1 MIHIRPAGVADAPSI
16 AQIHVCS
23 WRAAYRGIM
32 PAAVL
37 DALSI
42 EKRQLS
48 WQKILARIRGE
59 TDDGRQTVVADEDGR
74 VIGWAGFG
82 PCRDR
87 DVSAA
92 DTAEVYGIYLDPSVY
107 RQGIGTLLWR
117 DVCLRLAAENH
128 HRAAVWVL
136 QENTAARGFYEAMG
150 GVLDSGVTRAI
161 EREGVTLPEVRYWCP
176 TDGPQKSP

>member
-16 AQIHVCS
+16 ARIHVCS

-32 PAAVL
+32 PEPVL
-37 DALSI
+37 DGLSI

-48 WQKILARIRGE
+48 WKE
-59 TDDGRQTVVADEDGR
+59 TLTRAENEAADGRQTLVAEADGQVV
-74 VIGWAGFG
+74 GWAGFG

-92 DTAEVYGIYLDPSVY
+92 DTAEVYGIYLDPPAY

-117 DVCLRLAAENH
+117 EVCTRLADRNH
-128 HRAAVWVL
+128 HRLAVWVL
-136 QENTAARGFYEAMG
+136 QENPSARRFYEAMG
-150 GVLDSGVTRAI
+150 GVLESGVTRAF

-176 TDGPQKSP
+176 T